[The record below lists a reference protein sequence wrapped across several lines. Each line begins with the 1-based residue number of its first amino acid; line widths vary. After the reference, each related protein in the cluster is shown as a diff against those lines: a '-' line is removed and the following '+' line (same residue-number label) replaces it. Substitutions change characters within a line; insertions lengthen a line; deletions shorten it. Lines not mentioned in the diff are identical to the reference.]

1 MAGSGSFADIE
12 AETPYPGIV
21 RRTFHSER
29 MTFSEYTFAPGATFP
44 LHRHTQEQVTLI
56 EAGEVRLTAGGATG
70 TFAAGAWSVMPA
82 GVDTRAPTRVSL
94 IDGGRSELA
103 ARSEGGQR
111 WARRRLARVPIVARP
126 SRPGRPTARNTTPP
140 ELKTRRSVTR
150 RPSGGP
156 IARPVD
162 AVLGDPRGTVTT

>member
-1 MAGSGSFADIE
+1 MAGSGSFADLE

-70 TFAAGAWSVMPA
+70 AFAAGAWSVMPA
-82 GVDTRAPTRVSL
+82 GVEHGITAGP
-94 IDGGRSELA
+94 DG
-103 ARSEGGQR
+103 AR
-111 WARRRLARVPIVARP
+111 IVAILSPRRG
-126 SRPGRPTARNTTPP
+126 SSDEITLASTP
-140 ELKTRRSVTR
+140 ENRH
-150 RPSGGP
+150 
-156 IARPVD
+156 A
-162 AVLGDPRGTVTT
+162 